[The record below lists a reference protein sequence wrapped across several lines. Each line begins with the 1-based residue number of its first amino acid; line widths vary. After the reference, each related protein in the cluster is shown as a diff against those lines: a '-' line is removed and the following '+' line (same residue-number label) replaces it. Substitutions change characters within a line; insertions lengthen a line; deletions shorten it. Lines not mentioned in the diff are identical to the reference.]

1 VGTCSKQH
9 VITRLA
15 ELRKL
20 LAAAQPAVSTSD
32 EAAAAGA
39 EKVLRIL
46 ARTDR
51 SGEGPVSRNLVLA
64 GGTHFQLAAA
74 PTGVIDAAPDAVSG
88 LLWLAALSG
97 TRAFDPVS
105 GAVGWAGR
113 GEDRGAVL
121 SAGRALATVIA
132 ARRNSTFRAAACL
145 PAAPSRLLQV
155 IVKSSAPLAG
165 ATCKVSSPDFEVV
178 QHELVSCDAV
188 DAAADAYP
196 YGAHTCSIAHWLGT
210 GCGDEPTFAAPPKS
224 GLIPHLAGACQH
236 C

>member
-1 VGTCSKQH
+1 M
-9 VITRLA
+9 
-15 ELRKL
+15 
-20 LAAAQPAVSTSD
+20 
-32 EAAAAGA
+32 
-39 EKVLRIL
+39 
-46 ARTDR
+46 
-51 SGEGPVSRNLVLA
+51 SRNLVLA

-155 IVKSSAPLAG
+155 ILKSSAPLAG

-196 YGAHTCSIAHWLGT
+196 YGAHTCSIAHGLGT
-210 GCGDEPTFAAPPKS
+210 GCG
-224 GLIPHLAGACQH
+224 
-236 C
+236 